1 MDCSRCELL
10 ESIRY
15 DRIRKY
21 CGLVEERKRISH
33 GAAGFSPMIEAVEC
47 EVNEAWR
54 ELDLH
59 RRIHRA
65 TASAYNPNGE
75 STTV

>member
-21 CGLVEERKRISH
+21 CDFFQERKRM
-33 GAAGFSPMIEAVEC
+33 AAKASGHTPILEAVER
-47 EVNEAWR
+47 ELNEAWR

-65 TASAYNPNGE
+65 NR
-75 STTV
+75 